1 MHKINQLK
9 KLRYHHLAVLLLVSV
24 YALIT
29 VGCGPTQ
36 LVSKASSG
44 APGNGSSYTPSISA
58 DGRFVAFTSAA
69 DNFDQNDI
77 NSRRDVYVH
86 DRENLTTE
94 RIFPTSHGTVQPSIS
109 GSGAY
114 IALEVTV
121 LQGNNLI
128 YVINRLSHNSWLA
141 SISNDGITPAND
153 GSFKPSISGDGRFVA
168 FYSRATNLVDDDNN
182 EVLDVFVRDR
192 INQTNELISVD
203 NSGNQGNYSSFSPSI
218 SADGRFVA
226 FASDAS
232 NLVDDDTNEH
242 IDVFVHDR
250 ANHTTEIISVR
261 SNGNQGDA
269 DSQNPSISRDGRF
282 VAFTSQADNLD
293 PNDANALRDIFVHD
307 RTNHTTELISVA
319 SNGNQGNRHSL
330 LSFISADGR
339 FVAFSSDATNLVRN
353 DMNNATDIFVH
364 VRANHTTERV
374 SVDRYGFEGDHDSDF
389 PVISA
394 DGRIVAFDSRA
405 SNLTV
410 NRIEVRDVFVRDRD
424 YNP

>member
-1 MHKINQLK
+1 MHNINQLK
-9 KLRYHHLAVLLLVSV
+9 KLRFHHLAVLLLVSV

-29 VGCGPTQ
+29 VGCGATQ

-44 APGNGSSYTPSISA
+44 APGNSSSYTPSISA
-58 DGRFVAFTSAA
+58 DGRFVAFASMA

-77 NSRRDVYVH
+77 NGREDVYVH

-94 RIFPTSHGTVQPSIS
+94 RIFPTSYTNIQPSIS
-109 GSGAY
+109 GSGVY
-114 IALEVTV
+114 IALEVSV
-121 LQGNNLI
+121 LQGNDLI
-128 YVINRLSHNSWLA
+128 YVINRLSHNSWLV
-141 SISNDGITPAND
+141 SISNDGKTPAN
-153 GSFKPSISGDGRFVA
+153 GESSQPSISGDGRFVA
-168 FYSRATNLVDDDNN
+168 FSSSADNLVPNDNN
-182 EVLDVFVRDR
+182 EKQDVFVRDR

-203 NSGNQGNYSSFSPSI
+203 SSGNQGNSTSNQPFI

-226 FASDAS
+226 FTSEAS
-232 NLVDDDTNEH
+232 NLIDNDTNEAWD
-242 IDVFVHDR
+242 IFVHDR
-250 ANHTTEIISVR
+250 ANHTTERISVA
-261 SNGNQGDA
+261 SNGNQADGD
-269 DSQNPSISRDGRF
+269 SEVPSISRDGRF

-293 PNDANALRDIFVHD
+293 SNDANELIDIFVHD
-307 RTNHTTELISVA
+307 RVNHTTELISVA
-319 SNGNQGNRHSL
+319 SNGNQGNGQSW

-339 FVAFSSDATNLVRN
+339 FVAFSSDASNLVHN
-353 DMNNATDIFVH
+353 DTNENRDIFVH

-394 DGRIVAFDSRA
+394 DGRIVAFHSWA

-410 NRIEVRDVFVRDRD
+410 NKISVQDVFVRDRD